1 MVKQRDKSTPDAPPD
16 DSGAVKAAIKD
27 LRERSLRALGLLL
40 DRCEA
45 RADALGA
52 QAFDRDLCIATGQL
66 AKTVVSLEAEQRQAE
81 RAARAAMQDASL
93 PRMLSWL
100 RQATPAERRAIAR
113 ELGEI
118 NQGGGVLG

>member
-1 MVKQRDKSTPDAPPD
+1 MD

-27 LRERSLRALGLLL
+27 LRERSLRTLGLLL

-45 RADALGA
+45 RADSLGA
-52 QAFDRDLCIATGQL
+52 ESFDRDLCIATGQL